1 MAMKRGGFKSPN
13 GMQKPQLRPPG
24 MGKSKPMV
32 GSSASMAELPASKA
46 MGFKKGGMASKKKGK

>member
-1 MAMKRGGFKSPN
+1 
-13 GMQKPQLRPPG
+13 

-32 GSSASMAELPASKA
+32 GASMAELPASKA